1 MSGSGAVKRFVFKEL
16 KSGDLRKFNAT
27 SADSKSGGGARDQ
40 RFSPYGKFDAVF
52 HAMFKGTPEHR
63 NRKKKDGTTE
73 QLTIYVSPIAV
84 HADDTHRSNPAKEV
98 QHESQPYL
106 VQTLRY
112 WPPTEVRANE
122 GRLGEVSK
130 LDLAPPS
137 DKGRVFLL
145 IFEDDTALTPRVAFV
160 TEHDVK
166 AKSWEKSINDFFE
179 KLLETPATTNAVMGY
194 KDFVNKTS
202 WTKES

>member
-1 MSGSGAVKRFVFKEL
+1 MSDSGSVKRFVFKEL
-16 KSGDLRKFNAT
+16 KSGDLRKFSST
-27 SADSKSGGGARDQ
+27 SANSDSGGGARDQ
-40 RFSPYGKFDAVF
+40 RFSPYEKFDPVF

-63 NRKKKDGTTE
+63 KRKNKDGSTE
-73 QLTIYVSPIAV
+73 LLTVYVSSIAV
-84 HADDTHRSNPAKEV
+84 HAGDTHRSNPANEV
-98 QHESQPYL
+98 QHQSQPYL

-112 WPPTEVRANE
+112 WPPTAVRANE

-160 TEHDVK
+160 TEHDVR
-166 AKSWEKSINDFFE
+166 AKIWWKGINDFFE
-179 KLLETPATTNAVMGY
+179 KLMDTPVTTNAIMGY
-194 KDFVNKTS
+194 KDFVNNTS